1 MKQILAVDDSS
12 SNLQMV
18 KSTLQKEY
26 IVSLV
31 NNGERA
37 IQFLEKKHLDLIL
50 LDIMMPG
57 LDGFETLLKIKE
69 LPECAD
75 IPIIML
81 SAMVDDDTEQ
91 ECKELGAVG
100 VMTKPF
106 LPGTLLDTVRSVIN
120 SAGTNSEKER

>member
-37 IQFLEKKHLDLIL
+37 IQFLEKKHPDLIL

-75 IPIIML
+75 MPIIML